1 MKVLF
6 VCMGNICRSPLA
18 EGHFRQLLTER
29 AGHLGISVDSAGT
42 YGYHAGSPPD
52 PRAQEAASRRGLD
65 ISMLVARSV
74 IESDFARFD
83 YILAM
88 DQDNLADLLEKADPA
103 YHDRIRL
110 FLDYSPA
117 HAGLDVPDPYYGG
130 KTGFER
136 VLDLI
141 ETAAD
146 GLLAEL
152 EHPMTGKK
160 PDPR

>member
-1 MKVLF
+1 MKILF

-42 YGYHAGSPPD
+42 YGYHVGSPPD
-52 PRAQEAASRRGLD
+52 VRAQEAARRRGID
-65 ISMLVARSV
+65 ISMLAARSV
-74 IESDFARFD
+74 IESDFAHFD

-88 DQDNLADLLEKADPA
+88 DQDNLTDLLEQADPV

-110 FLDYSPA
+110 FLDYSPD
-117 HAGLDVPDPYYGG
+117 HAGTDVPDPYYGG

-141 ETAAD
+141 EIAAA

-152 EHPMTGKK
+152 EQAMTGK

>member
-1 MKVLF
+1 M
-6 VCMGNICRSPLA
+6 
-18 EGHFRQLLTER
+18 
-29 AGHLGISVDSAGT
+29 
-42 YGYHAGSPPD
+42 
-52 PRAQEAASRRGLD
+52 RAQEAARRRGID
-65 ISMLVARSV
+65 ISMLAARSV
-74 IESDFARFD
+74 IESDFAHFD

-88 DQDNLADLLEKADPA
+88 DQDNLTDLLEQADPV

-110 FLDYSPA
+110 FLDYSPD
-117 HAGLDVPDPYYGG
+117 HAGTDVPDPYYGG

-141 ETAAD
+141 EIAAA

-152 EHPMTGKK
+152 EQAMTGK